1 MRSSFTRAESSWKVA
16 AIVGFIQSSITPT
29 LKVAPSRSSCSRFGC
44 YNLVTTNILSFL
56 FRGNGVIHL
65 FQLGYS
71 TQLHSAIP
79 STNDDCGAPSAEGDE
94 EIAEAASTI
103 AGRWKENGL

>member
-1 MRSSFTRAESSWKVA
+1 MAKSSICFSGQMRSSFTRAESSWKVA

-56 FRGNGVIHL
+56 FRGNGVTTVGQLAYSNWVIPPGFTRL
-65 FQLGYS
+65 FHPR
-71 TQLHSAIP
+71 T
-79 STNDDCGAPSAEGDE
+79 
-94 EIAEAASTI
+94 TI
-103 AGRWKENGL
+103 AALRPLKVTKK